1 MKHTLY
7 ITTALLAGLLAVSC
21 NVQQKDTP
29 IRGDEIRFESRMG
42 TYTTKAAPV
51 GYNFDEGDVIGL
63 TADSPISVSNVKLTA
78 DGQGALIPETPLY
91 WEAEQT
97 ADDKVRFAAVAP
109 YGDNDTPDGAFIF
122 KVQSN
127 QSSKEKY
134 KASDLLW
141 AVTES
146 GPGDGPVALSFAH
159 GLSRLVVNVTS
170 GFVDDPIAKITLTNV
185 VLSAN
190 VDLAK
195 GTFEATEDV
204 KGTIRGA
211 RSESEEGEIWYFI
224 APPQEARSG
233 LSVELESGTRIYC
246 PVTDGCVPFTS
257 GKQVNANLTI
267 SPEGSSFTARIFD
280 WDESDD
286 PVFKL
291 EGAGEGS
298 ISWYL
303 NGSLNNYEYPG
314 VKMEEV
320 EDGIFRA
327 VVDIPEDTGWIQFRL
342 WEAIQDSTWDGIVYM
357 AVFEEVCRLEDEVT
371 EIAMAPSGASEVY
384 IIYSGTVVIDW
395 IPARQV
401 LQVRQAL

>member
-280 WDESDD
+280 WEESDD

-357 AVFEEVCRLEDEVT
+357 AVFDEVCRLEDEVT

>member
-190 VDLAK
+190 VDIAK

-280 WDESDD
+280 WEESDD

-303 NGSLNNYEYPG
+303 AGKIACWERPG
-314 VKMEEV
+314 IKMEEV
-320 EDGIFRA
+320 EDGIFRYTA
-327 VVDIPEDTGWIQFRL
+327 EVPEDDESLEFYL
-342 WEAIQDSTWDGIVYM
+342 WEATQESNWDGVSYY
-357 AVFEEVCRLEDEVT
+357 AVFKNNYNLEEGEV
-371 EIAMAPSGASEVY
+371 EIAMAPSGQSN
-384 IIYSGTVVIDW
+384 ITIGCSGTVVIDW

-401 LQVRQAL
+401 IRVRQAL